1 MTPVADLAVAVEVVG
16 VASREV
22 FFGTFVAGIG
32 QWFRY
37 GPKIAILKHKAVD
50 SGTVTVGHDYED
62 GSLVRLVPERKGFVP
77 PQSRSRSCSGPP
89 RPLEEGR
96 HGRCR
101 VVDLDEFSGSILKLG
116 SPLRVTTVP
125 LRYWLD
131 PSADDPDRIVLAGIH
146 PAVKRSLG
154 VHFKGLKTKYGDP
167 TAARAAA
174 EAKAKAKAKA
184 KASGAA
190 AAAAPIPKRSLLAD
204 LAASRAPPLP
214 PDVVVQDSVH
224 AESDHSKRVG
234 APGPENNK
242 RRRTGPGS
250 MGKPRRQDS
259 AEAVKESLLELLQD
273 MEEGARKDLSD
284 LIDEDLEEE
293 KRRVEGLQP
302 DLDKQDMEFHV
313 ETGPGESGPRRGG

>member
-1 MTPVADLAVAVEVVG
+1 M
-16 VASREV
+16 
-22 FFGTFVAGIG
+22 
-32 QWFRY
+32 
-37 GPKIAILKHKAVD
+37 
-50 SGTVTVGHDYED
+50 
-62 GSLVRLVPERKGFVP
+62 
-77 PQSRSRSCSGPP
+77 
-89 RPLEEGR
+89 
-96 HGRCR
+96 
-101 VVDLDEFSGSILKLG
+101 
-116 SPLRVTTVP
+116 
-125 LRYWLD
+125 
-131 PSADDPDRIVLAGIH
+131 
-146 PAVKRSLG
+146 
-154 VHFKGLKTKYGDP
+154 
-167 TAARAAA
+167 
-174 EAKAKAKAKA
+174 
-184 KASGAA
+184 
-190 AAAAPIPKRSLLAD
+190 LAD
-204 LAASRAPPLP
+204 LAAFRAPPLP

-250 MGKPRRQDS
+250 MGKRRQDS